1 LSKDDAKGHK
11 RPLPGHYGAF
21 FAPFLPKNPLCAKI
35 PRIMRE
41 KNTRFLLEIFRY
53 TLNLKMNMA
62 KNTRL
67 TLLI

>member
-1 LSKDDAKGHK
+1 
-11 RPLPGHYGAF
+11 
-21 FAPFLPKNPLCAKI
+21 
-35 PRIMRE
+35 MRE